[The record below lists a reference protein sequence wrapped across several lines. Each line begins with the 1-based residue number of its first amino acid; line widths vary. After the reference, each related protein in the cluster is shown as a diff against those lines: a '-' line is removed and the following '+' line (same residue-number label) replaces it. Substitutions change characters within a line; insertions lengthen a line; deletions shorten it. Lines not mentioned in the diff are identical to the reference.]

1 MDGNKRTGEHG
12 PSVSDVRTSTLTLL
26 LAFFLANE
34 YLRAHGHPG
43 LLHDCKDHESLI
55 HVADRHINA
64 AAGQLDVEG
73 LVGESTKTS

>member
-1 MDGNKRTGEHG
+1 ML
-12 PSVSDVRTSTLTLL
+12 DVRTSTLTLL

-64 AAGQLDVEG
+64 AAGQLDVDG
-73 LVGESTKTS
+73 LVGESTITS